1 MSRARAVRAIAKS
14 LGRAMKK
21 KKVPKMSKKKQIRV
35 AQNADLVRSVG
46 RKGAKKVRAKSAM
59 GAAALRGGDVS
70 KTPFK
75 MYDRAVARGQRLQG
89 RGLHPTLTT
98 TTRAGTKMPAKLR
111 RFKDMYSGDDLS
123 RTVGKSAYN
132 RAKELGRKV
141 PNRRKRRS

>member
-21 KKVPKMSKKKQIRV
+21 KKVPKMPKKKHIRV
-35 AQNADLVRSVG
+35 AQNADLERSLG
-46 RKGAKKVRAKSAM
+46 RKGAKKARAKSLFGDFGM
-59 GAAALRGGDVS
+59 GVNP
-70 KTPFK
+70 TPYR
-75 MYDRAVARGQRLQG
+75 MRDRAVRRGQRMQG

-98 TTRAGTKMPAKLR
+98 TTKAGTKMPAKLR
-111 RFKDMYSGDDLS
+111 RFKDMYSGDDLHN
-123 RTVGKSAYN
+123 TVGMSAYN